1 MDFVSASF
9 PGTRIHLQL
18 YEIAGGKQQNVAA
31 AQLEQRKTALA
42 SLASTYQQNFTI
54 INATYVASIMH
65 LNIAISR
72 ALISQRDGKMKT
84 TSLGNEIVYFM
95 HP

>member
-1 MDFVSASF
+1 MDFVSATF
-9 PGTRIHLQL
+9 PGKRIHMQL
-18 YEIAGGKQQNVAA
+18 YELKGKQETALPVEA
-31 AQLEQRKTALA
+31 LEQRKAGLV
-42 SLASTYQQNFTI
+42 SLAGTYQQNFTI
-54 INATYVASIMH
+54 INANYVASIMH

-72 ALISQRDGKMKT
+72 ALINQRDGKMKT